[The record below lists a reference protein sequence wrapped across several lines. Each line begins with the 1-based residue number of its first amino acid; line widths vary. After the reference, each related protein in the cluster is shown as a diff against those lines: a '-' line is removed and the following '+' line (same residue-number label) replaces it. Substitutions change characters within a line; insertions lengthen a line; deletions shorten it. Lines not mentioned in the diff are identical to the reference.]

1 MIIYFSL
8 SLHLSVRHT
17 SNQRIVA
24 GMLLTEDDA
33 KKVAKMMENQISG
46 LTKDREA
53 AKLEASAEARVK
65 STDR

>member
-1 MIIYFSL
+1 MSGSMIMYL
-8 SLHLSVRHT
+8 SISINQSAMHT
-17 SNQRIVA
+17 SDQRIIL

-53 AKLEASAEARVK
+53 AKLEASAEARV
-65 STDR
+65 R